1 MMLLGELQMKKMKT
15 MVHNI
20 NACRFSSAACCVCAA
35 VATGPEKVK
44 KGGGKF
50 EKCNDLTI
58 VSQNI
63 SQHPQTL
70 FI

>member
-35 VATGPEKVK
+35 VATGPEKYQ
-44 KGGGKF
+44 F
-50 EKCNDLTI
+50 
-58 VSQNI
+58 
-63 SQHPQTL
+63 
-70 FI
+70 F